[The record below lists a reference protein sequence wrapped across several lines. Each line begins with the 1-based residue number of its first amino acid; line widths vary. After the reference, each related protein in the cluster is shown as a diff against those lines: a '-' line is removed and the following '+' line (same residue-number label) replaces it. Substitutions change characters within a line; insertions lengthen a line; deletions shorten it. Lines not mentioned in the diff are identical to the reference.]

1 MRSAFG
7 LTAPAVVRTA
17 MVDALPEE
25 QVLTGSVPKCV
36 IAKWETP
43 KWEMPKWDREEQVL
57 T

>member
-1 MRSAFG
+1 
-7 LTAPAVVRTA
+7 

-25 QVLTGSVPKCV
+25 QVLTGSAPKWV
-36 IAKWETP
+36 VAKWETP